1 MSILN
6 FQKPDKILLQ
16 KATDFEGTFEF
27 KPLEPGFGQTIGNSL
42 RRILLSS
49 LEGYAIS
56 AVRIAGVDHE
66 FATIRGVVEDV
77 VDIVLNLKQIRL
89 KAIAESE
96 DAQLGQSDKI
106 YLTVSGKDEFRAG
119 DIDASNNVFKVMN
132 PDLLICRMEPSVNLE
147 LEFTITKGRGYQ
159 PAEEGAPKDAPI
171 GVIPIDAIY
180 TPIKNV
186 SYRVESTRVG
196 QRTDYEKLTIDVKT
210 DGTIHPED
218 AIREASRIMIQH
230 LMLITDDNITF
241 DTPASREESV
251 VDEHI
256 LHMRKLLKTSL
267 EDLDLSVRAYNC
279 LKAAKINTLA
289 EMVRYDTHELLK
301 FRNFGKKS
309 LVEIE
314 ELLQD
319 KGLTFGMDLAK
330 YKLEED

>member
-6 FQKPDKILLQ
+6 FQKPDKIILQ
-16 KATDFEGTFEF
+16 KATDFEGQFEF

-42 RRILLSS
+42 RRVLLSS
-49 LEGYAIS
+49 LEGFSIS

-66 FATIRGVVEDV
+66 FSTIRGVVEDV
-77 VDIVLNLKQIRL
+77 VDIILNLKQVRL
-89 KAIAESE
+89 KQLIADEE
-96 DAQLGQSDKI
+96 VDNERI
-106 YLTVSGKDEFRAG
+106 YLTISGKEEFRAG
-119 DIDASNNVFKVMN
+119 DIEEHTNVFKIMN
-132 PDLLICRMEPSVNLE
+132 PELLVCRMEPFVNLE
-147 LEFTITKGRGYQ
+147 MELTITKGRGYV
-159 PAEEGAPKDAPI
+159 PADENLPKDAPI

-186 SYRVESTRVG
+186 AYKVSNTRVG
-196 QRTDYEKLTIDVKT
+196 QRTDYEKLTLDVKT

-218 AIREASRIMIQH
+218 AIKEASRILIQH
-230 LMLITDDNITF
+230 LMLITDENITF
-241 DTPASREESV
+241 DDASGREDNI

-289 EMVRYDTHELLK
+289 ELVKYDTHELLK

-314 ELLQD
+314 ELLQE
-319 KGLTFGMDLAK
+319 KGLTFGMDLSK
-330 YKLEED
+330 YKLDED

>member
-6 FQKPDKILLQ
+6 FQKPDKIIMQ
-16 KATDFEGTFEF
+16 KATDFEGLFEF
-27 KPLEPGFGQTIGNSL
+27 KPLEPGFGQTIGNSI
-42 RRILLSS
+42 RRVLLSS
-49 LEGYAIS
+49 LEGFAIS

-66 FATIRGVVEDV
+66 FSTIRGVVEDV
-77 VDIVLNLKQIRL
+77 VDIILNIKQIRL
-89 KAIAESE
+89 KQVIASDDNQSE
-96 DAQLGQSDKI
+96 KI
-106 YLTVSGKDEFRAG
+106 YLTISGKEEFRAG
-119 DIDASNNVFKVMN
+119 DIEEHTNVFKIMN
-132 PDLLICRMEPSVNLE
+132 PDLLICRMEPFVNLE
-147 LEFTITKGRGYQ
+147 IEFTITKGRGYM
-159 PAEEGAPKDAPI
+159 PADENLPKDAPI
-171 GVIPIDAIY
+171 GVIPVDAIY

-186 SYRVESTRVG
+186 AYRISNTRVG
-196 QRTDYEKLTIDVKT
+196 QRTDYEKLTLEVKT

-218 AIREASRIMIQH
+218 AIKEASRILIQH
-230 LMLITDDNITF
+230 LMLITDENITF
-241 DTPASREESV
+241 DDASAREDNI

-289 EMVRYDTHELLK
+289 ELVRYDTHELLK

-330 YKLEED
+330 YKLEEE

>member
-6 FQKPDKILLQ
+6 FQKPDKIVMQ
-16 KATDFEGTFEF
+16 KADDFEGIFEF
-27 KPLEPGFGQTIGNSL
+27 KPLEPGFGQTVGNSL
-42 RRILLSS
+42 RRVLLSS
-49 LEGYAIS
+49 LEGFAIS

-66 FATIRGVVEDV
+66 FSTYKGVVEDI
-77 VDIVLNLKQIRL
+77 VDILLNLKQVRL
-89 KAIAESE
+89 KQLIHDEDIASE
-96 DAQLGQSDKI
+96 KI
-106 YLTVSGKDEFRAG
+106 YLTITGKDVFKAG
-119 DIDASNNVFKVMN
+119 DIEEHTNVFKVMN
-132 PDLLICRMEPSVNLE
+132 PELELCHMEPYVNLE
-147 LEFTITKGRGYQ
+147 IELTVTKGRGYV
-159 PAEEGAPKDAPI
+159 PADDNLPKDAPI

-186 SYRVESTRVG
+186 SYKIENTRVG
-196 QRTDYEKLTIDVKT
+196 QRTDYEKLNIFVKT
-210 DGTIHPED
+210 DGTIHPEE
-218 AIREASRIMIQH
+218 AIKEASRILIQH
-230 LMLITDDNITF
+230 LMLITDENITF
-241 DTPASREESV
+241 DDATSRQDDI

-289 EMVRYDTHELLK
+289 ELVRYDTHELLK

-319 KGLTFGMDLAK
+319 KGLTFGMDLSK
-330 YKLEED
+330 YKLEEE